1 MSARTAS
8 QREAFAQLDG
18 RAERAIAKRER
29 LAEVERDNDL
39 LERTIRRSTEAG
51 YRSAV
56 RAYRWMIG
64 YGLVIGFVAGYVAG
78 VVL

>member
-8 QREAFAQLDG
+8 QREAFGQLSG
-18 RAERAIAKRER
+18 RDERVIAKRER
-29 LAEVERDNDL
+29 VAEAERDNDL
-39 LERTIRRSTEAG
+39 LARTIERSHKAG
-51 YRSAV
+51 YRRAV

-78 VVL
+78 GVL

>member
-1 MSARTAS
+1 MKVQPFT
-8 QREAFAQLDG
+8 QLDG

-51 YRSAV
+51 YRRAV

>member
-1 MSARTAS
+1 MNAPFT
-8 QREAFAQLDG
+8 QLDG

-29 LAEVERDNDL
+29 VAEAERDNDL
-39 LERTIRRSTEAG
+39 LARTIQRSHEAG

-78 VVL
+78 GVL

>member
-1 MSARTAS
+1 MSTRTAN
-8 QREAFAQLDG
+8 QREAFGQLSG

-39 LERTIRRSTEAG
+39 LARTIQRSHKAG
-51 YRSAV
+51 YRRAV